1 MVFATDLGSCLGVYG
16 MFRALIR
23 NMVALVL
30 FQLAILL
37 NFASTGEFANAF
49 GSPEGEKPSD
59 KNKRPPNIVFIM
71 ADDLG
76 YTDVACF
83 GSKYYETP
91 NIDRLASQGT
101 KLTNHHH
108 CQNCTPTRAAIMS
121 GQHGARTGVYTVGGI
136 DRFDWSKRP
145 LRPLDNVLN
154 LPLDRTLFP
163 AQLKKAGYS
172 TAMFG
177 KWHIGQNGAYHPA
190 KRGFDEA
197 VVSMG
202 RHFDFETSPKVN
214 YPKGEYLADFLTDRA
229 VEFIR
234 RKKDKPFF
242 LYMPHFGVHS
252 PHDAKPELVER
263 FKSKAGVGGHKNPT
277 YAAMIASID
286 ESVGRVMEALKE
298 TGLEKDTILIFTS
311 DNGGVGGYD
320 REGLKRE
327 GGITDNVPLRSGKG
341 SLYEGGIRVPFIVRW
356 PGMVPEGATC
366 GAPTIHVD
374 LYPTF
379 LELAGAPKPNQIL
392 DGESLAGL
400 FLNPEFQW
408 KRKAIF
414 QHFPGYLG
422 AGGDQ
427 WRTTPVSLIH
437 SGDWK
442 LMEFLEDGRLELYNL
457 ASDISEKENLALK
470 NPKKTNE
477 LHEKLKEWRSEIN
490 APMPKRNEG
499 GVPKKAS
506 NKKKKS

>member
-1 MVFATDLGSCLGVYG
+1 MVFAPNLGACLGVKG
-16 MFRALIR
+16 MLRTPLRLMVGLISL
-23 NMVALVL
+23 N
-30 FQLAILL
+30 LAFLL
-37 NFASTGEFANAF
+37 NFASTGESVSAPAPLDENQ
-49 GSPEGEKPSD
+49 PSA
-59 KNKRPPNIVFIM
+59 KSMRPPNIVFIM

-76 YTDVACF
+76 YTDLACF

-91 NIDRLASQGT
+91 NIDRLARQGT

-145 LRPLDNVLN
+145 LRPVENVTN
-154 LPLDRTLFP
+154 LPLDRTLI
-163 AQLKKAGYS
+163 AEQLKKAGYS
-172 TAMFG
+172 TAMYG

-197 VVSMG
+197 IVSMG
-202 RHFDFETSPKVN
+202 AHFDFVTSPKVE
-214 YPKGEYLADFLTDRA
+214 YPKGQYLADFLTDKA
-229 VEFIR
+229 VDFIR

-242 LYMPHFGVHS
+242 LYLPHFGVHS
-252 PHDAKPELVER
+252 PHDAKPELVAR
-263 FKSKAGVGGHKNPT
+263 FKSKEAVGGHKNPT

-298 TGLEKDTILIFTS
+298 TGVENETVLIFTS
-311 DNGGVGGYD
+311 DNGGVGGYA

-327 GGITDNVPLRSGKG
+327 SGITDNVPLRSGKG

-356 PGMVPEGATC
+356 PGKVPEGGQC
-366 GAPTIHVD
+366 RIPTIHVD

-379 LELAGAPKPNQIL
+379 LELSGAPKPKQVL

-400 FLNPEFQW
+400 FRDTESQLQ
-408 KRKAIF
+408 RKEIY

-422 AGGDQ
+422 AGVDQ

-437 SGDWK
+437 AGDWK

-457 ASDISEKENLALK
+457 DKDISEKENLSQK
-470 NPKKTNE
+470 NPEKTAE
-477 LHEKLKEWRSEIN
+477 LHAKLKAWRLEVN
-490 APMPKRNEG
+490 APMPAKNDKTTL
-499 GVPKKAS
+499 KKAG
-506 NKKKKS
+506 KKKKAA